1 MVFHDL
7 IIYCNVLPYFH
18 LRESM
23 KMFGIQRHIFFNTI
37 SNLDFAIK
45 DKSQLQNYLTL
56 QDIYEKLIVSTD
68 LYLE

>member
-1 MVFHDL
+1 
-7 IIYCNVLPYFH
+7 
-18 LRESM
+18 
-23 KMFGIQRHIFFNTI
+23 MFGIQRHIFFNTI

>member
-23 KMFGIQRHIFFNTI
+23 KMFGIQRHIFFTQFQI
-37 SNLDFAIK
+37 LTAIK